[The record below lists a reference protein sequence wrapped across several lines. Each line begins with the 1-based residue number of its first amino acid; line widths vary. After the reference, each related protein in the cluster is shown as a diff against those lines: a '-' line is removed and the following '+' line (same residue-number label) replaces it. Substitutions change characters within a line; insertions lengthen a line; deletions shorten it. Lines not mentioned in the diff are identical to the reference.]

1 MWKRVATLG
10 LAEGPTETAYSHDIT
25 AKSGSW
31 IAPNDLKDL
40 TISIT
45 LPRSCS
51 GSGGKFYIGDELVA
65 SVSKGKTTTVTGK
78 SAEKGQ
84 TLSFVSGCGNHGLT
98 VRVSGKQVTTTT
110 KNDWS

>member
-10 LAEGPTETAYSHDIT
+10 PAEEQTETAYSHNIT
-25 AKSGSW
+25 AKDGSW
-31 IAPNDLKDL
+31 IAPNELKDL

-45 LPRSCS
+45 LPSIC
-51 GSGGKFYIGDELVA
+51 GGNGGKFYIGGELVA
-65 SVSKGKTTTVTGK
+65 SVPKGKTTTVTGK

-84 TLSFVSGCGNHGLT
+84 TLSFVSGCRNHSLT
-98 VRVSGKQVTTTT
+98 VRVSGKQITTT

>member
-10 LAEGPTETAYSHDIT
+10 PAERPAETAYSYDAK

-31 IAPNDLKDL
+31 IAPNELEDL

-45 LPRSCS
+45 LPGDCS
-51 GSGGKFYIGDELVA
+51 GSGGQFYIGGELVA

-78 SAEKGQ
+78 SAAKGQ
-84 TLSFVSGCGNHGLT
+84 TFAFASGCRNHSLT
-98 VRVSGKQVTTTT
+98 VRVSGKQIITT